1 MLMIR
6 TFLDLKSRQAGAE
19 EAEVMATAWST
30 KNILGLL
37 KMIKTFENITKVV
50 RCKCKSMFVPNHE
63 TNFKIV
69 LIIRGGIAQKQKQ
82 RLS

>member
-30 KNILGLL
+30 KNIFGL
-37 KMIKTFENITKVV
+37 
-50 RCKCKSMFVPNHE
+50 
-63 TNFKIV
+63 FKI
-69 LIIRGGIAQKQKQ
+69 I
-82 RLS
+82 